1 MKQASMPENVT
12 MTEFGRGRRFD
23 PSRLPEFRPDPALW
37 TRIVAGQQQ
46 RVARRRWLAAGAL
59 GAAAAAAFAVVLI
72 APGLRRAMPDAGGR
86 GTVQEQSRA
95 LEREWA
101 SLATDRAANIGATHL
116 RAIDAQLQSAYDRGA
131 GIEELSLLW
140 QQRNRA
146 LRGLIDGLRSGAA
159 NRGDSITQI

>member
-1 MKQASMPENVT
+1 
-12 MTEFGRGRRFD
+12 MT
-23 PSRLPEFRPDPALW
+23 
-37 TRIVAGQQQ
+37 
-46 RVARRRWLAAGAL
+46 
-59 GAAAAAAFAVVLI
+59 
-72 APGLRRAMPDAGGR
+72 PDAGGR

-101 SLATDRAANIGATHL
+101 SLATDRDANIGATHL